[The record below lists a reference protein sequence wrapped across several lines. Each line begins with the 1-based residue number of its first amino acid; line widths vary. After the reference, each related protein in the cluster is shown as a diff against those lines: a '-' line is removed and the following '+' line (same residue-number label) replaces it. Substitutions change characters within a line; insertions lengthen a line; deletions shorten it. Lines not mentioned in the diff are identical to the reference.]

1 MGYYEKLL
9 SLERIKKSLLD
20 EKSRMFFDAKVDY
33 MINRDGE
40 QFLRVIDTIDDNW
53 FCRELEEALARVD
66 VKGIVIF
73 GSGHDGKITKK
84 ILEKCKYLLSFFCDS
99 DSAKVG
105 KNVEGVKVIS
115 VGELTEKYS
124 DHLVVLGSAKYA
136 EEMYNIL
143 LERGFPTEKILYPK
157 WGLLVAQCGN
167 QYYDMFLPEDN
178 TVFVDAGGYNGDTLF
193 DFVAWT
199 GGKYKKV
206 YVFEPIFDMY
216 QVIKKRIVKEQLTDV
231 ELYNNALWNKKEDI
245 FFAEAE
251 AGSHAA
257 AEGEVVVKGISL
269 DEIVKDEKVSYIK
282 RDIEGSELN
291 ALKGAKNVIKRDRP
305 RLAICIYHKPEDILE
320 LPLYILDLVPEYKF
334 YIRHYCSCMWETVL
348 YAEIPE

>member
-157 WGLLVAQCGN
+157 WGLLVAQC
-167 QYYDMFLPEDN
+167 
-178 TVFVDAGGYNGDTLF
+178 
-193 DFVAWT
+193 
-199 GGKYKKV
+199 
-206 YVFEPIFDMY
+206 
-216 QVIKKRIVKEQLTDV
+216 
-231 ELYNNALWNKKEDI
+231 
-245 FFAEAE
+245 
-251 AGSHAA
+251 
-257 AEGEVVVKGISL
+257 
-269 DEIVKDEKVSYIK
+269 
-282 RDIEGSELN
+282 
-291 ALKGAKNVIKRDRP
+291 
-305 RLAICIYHKPEDILE
+305 
-320 LPLYILDLVPEYKF
+320 
-334 YIRHYCSCMWETVL
+334 
-348 YAEIPE
+348 